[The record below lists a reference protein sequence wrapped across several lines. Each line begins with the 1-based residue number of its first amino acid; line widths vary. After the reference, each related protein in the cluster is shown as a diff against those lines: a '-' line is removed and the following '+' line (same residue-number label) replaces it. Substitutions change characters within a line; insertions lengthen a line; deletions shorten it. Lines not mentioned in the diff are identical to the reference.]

1 MEVREKKEEKK
12 RTGDPKE
19 DGKESEAG
27 TGWDPLGIRLGS
39 QWISW
44 VFLSHRGGKTNINH
58 LEHFTHKGPPKRQ
71 GRRAGREDD
80 SGLDN

>member
-1 MEVREKKEEKK
+1 MKK
-12 RTGDPKE
+12 RKERGTQKKTGRKARL
-19 DGKESEAG
+19 GLAG
-27 TGWDPLGIRLGS
+27 THMGIKLGS

-80 SGLDN
+80 AGLDH